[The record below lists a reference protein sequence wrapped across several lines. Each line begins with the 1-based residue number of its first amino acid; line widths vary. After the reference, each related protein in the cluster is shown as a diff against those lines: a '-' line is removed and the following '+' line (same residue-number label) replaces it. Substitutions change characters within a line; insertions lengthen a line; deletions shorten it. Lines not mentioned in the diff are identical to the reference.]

1 MKIFFPPYLINV
13 TYFSMIE
20 QKALIYALIINL
32 LHTIMLKLG
41 FVSAILAD
49 FGFEHVVDFA
59 SKNGFSCI
67 EMMCWPKDN
76 GDARRYAGVSHIN
89 VDNLDDKHITYIK
102 DYTHERN
109 ITISGLG
116 YYPNPL
122 DPDTKKSE
130 FYIEHIKKVIRAC
143 NKLGVPV
150 MNTFIGRDPQKNIKD
165 NLEIFKKLWKPIIET
180 AQQEGIKIG
189 IENCPMFF
197 TNDEW
202 PGGKNLAISPA
213 VWDVMFET
221 FPTPLFG
228 LNYDPSHM
236 IFQMMDEVK
245 PIYQYKD
252 RLHHIHIK
260 DVKVYRDK
268 LDRVGIMANPLEY
281 HSPKLPGLGDVNWR
295 GFFAA
300 LTDVRYKGPVVIE
313 VEDKAYEGSID
324 DVTTA
329 ILTARNYVKQFLG

>member
-1 MKIFFPPYLINV
+1 
-13 TYFSMIE
+13 
-20 QKALIYALIINL
+20 
-32 LHTIMLKLG
+32 MLKLG

-76 GDARRYAGVSHIN
+76 GDARRYAGVTHIN
-89 VDNLDDKHITYIK
+89 VDNLDDKHIKYIK
-102 DYTHERN
+102 DYTHERS

-122 DPDTKKSE
+122 DPDIKKSE

-150 MNTFIGRDPQKNIKD
+150 MNTFIGRDPQKNMKD

-180 AQQEGIKIG
+180 AEQEGIKIG

-213 VWDVMFET
+213 VWDIMFET

-236 IFQMMDEVK
+236 IFQMMDEIK
-245 PIYQYKD
+245 PIYQYKN

-300 LTDVRYKGPVVIE
+300 LTDVRYRGPVVIE

-324 DVTTA
+324 DVTAA
-329 ILTARNYVKQFLG
+329 ILTARNYIKQFLC

>member
-1 MKIFFPPYLINV
+1 
-13 TYFSMIE
+13 
-20 QKALIYALIINL
+20 
-32 LHTIMLKLG
+32 MLKLG

-122 DPDTKKSE
+122 DPDIKKSE

-150 MNTFIGRDPQKNIKD
+150 MNTFIGRDPQKNIQD

-180 AQQEGIKIG
+180 AEQEGVKIG

-236 IFQMMDEVK
+236 IFQMMDEIK
-245 PIYQYKD
+245 PIYQYKN

-260 DVKVYRDK
+260 HVKVYRDK

-281 HSPKLPGLGDVNWR
+281 HSQNFRV
-295 GFFAA
+295 
-300 LTDVRYKGPVVIE
+300 
-313 VEDKAYEGSID
+313 
-324 DVTTA
+324 
-329 ILTARNYVKQFLG
+329 